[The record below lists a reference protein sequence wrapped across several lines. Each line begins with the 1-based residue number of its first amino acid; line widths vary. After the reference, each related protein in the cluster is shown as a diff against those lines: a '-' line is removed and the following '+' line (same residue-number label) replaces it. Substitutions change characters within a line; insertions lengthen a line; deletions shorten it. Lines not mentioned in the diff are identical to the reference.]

1 LKKSASTSQKIV
13 IKIGASLLTGGRT
26 TIVAENLERLVRLV
40 AGCYRD
46 GRKVILVTSGAVAS
60 GLEVL
65 GFKRRPTLL
74 SELQAAAAAGQNILM
89 QAYASEFAKHG
100 LKCAQILITR
110 EDFHDRQRY
119 LNARSTINTL
129 LHHGV
134 IPVINENDAVSTEE
148 IKFGDNDTLSARVAA
163 AVEADGL
170 LILTDIDGL
179 YDYFDIKSGA
189 RKGLIKEVSAIT
201 PEIEKK
207 ACGTDK
213 DSCIGGMSTKI
224 AAARIATNAG
234 VPVILAN
241 GLKDDLKISFN
252 PSSFHDDCDGTRF
265 PVVNFV
271 GSKKHWIGFEAEVKG
286 RVIVDDGAKAALTAK
301 GCSLLAPGVKG
312 VEGDF
317 KAGQVVD
324 ICDLKGLCFA
334 RGKVNFSSTEL
345 NETKQKKAKKE
356 VVHRDDLAI
365 LD

>member
-1 LKKSASTSQKIV
+1 MKKSANTSQKIV

-60 GLEVL
+60 GLEIL
-65 GFKRRPTLL
+65 GFKRRPTAL

-100 LKCAQILITR
+100 LQCAQILITR

-119 LNARSTINTL
+119 LNARNTINTL
-129 LHHGV
+129 LRHGV
-134 IPVINENDAVSTEE
+134 IPVLNENDAISTEE

-170 LILTDIDGL
+170 LILSDIDGL
-179 YDYFDIKSGA
+179 FGSFDSKSGTGRNLLA
-189 RKGLIKEVSAIT
+189 EVAVIT
-201 PEIEKK
+201 PDIERL

-213 DSCIGGMSTKI
+213 VGCVGGMATKI

-234 VPVILAN
+234 IPVLLAN
-241 GLKDDLKISFN
+241 GLKSSLKIAFE
-252 PSSFHDDCDGTRF
+252 SSKEHDGTLF
-265 PVVNFV
+265 SVVSRL
-271 GSKKHWIGFEAEVKG
+271 GSKKHWIGFEAEVRGKI
-286 RVIVDDGAKAALTAK
+286 IVDDGAKAALTTR
-301 GCSLLAPGVKG
+301 GRSLLAPGVKG

-317 KAGQVVD
+317 RTGQVVD
-324 ICDLKGLCFA
+324 ICNLKGVCFA
-334 RGKVNFSSTEL
+334 RGKVNFSSLEL
-345 NETKQKKAKKE
+345 NEIKQKKAKKE

>member
-1 LKKSASTSQKIV
+1 MKKSANTSQKIV

-60 GLEVL
+60 GLEIL
-65 GFKRRPTLL
+65 GFKRRPTAL

-100 LKCAQILITR
+100 LQCAQILITR

-119 LNARSTINTL
+119 LNARNTINTL
-129 LHHGV
+129 LRHGV
-134 IPVINENDAVSTEE
+134 IPVLNENDAISTEE

-170 LILTDIDGL
+170 LILSDIDGL
-179 YDYFDIKSGA
+179 FGSFDSKSGTGRNLLA
-189 RKGLIKEVSAIT
+189 EVAVIT
-201 PEIEKK
+201 PDIERL

-213 DSCIGGMSTKI
+213 VGCVGGMSTKI

-234 VPVILAN
+234 IPVLLAN
-241 GLKDDLKISFN
+241 GLKSSLKIAFE
-252 PSSFHDDCDGTRF
+252 SSKEHDGTLF
-265 PVVNFV
+265 SVVSRL
-271 GSKKHWIGFEAEVKG
+271 GSKKHWIGFEAEVRGKI
-286 RVIVDDGAKAALTAK
+286 IVDDGAKAALTTR
-301 GCSLLAPGVKG
+301 GRSLLAPGVKG

-317 KAGQVVD
+317 RTGQVVD
-324 ICDLKGLCFA
+324 ICDLKGVCFA
-334 RGKVNFSSTEL
+334 RGKVNFSSLEL
-345 NETKQKKAKKE
+345 NEIKQKKAKKE

>member
-1 LKKSASTSQKIV
+1 LKKSANTSQKIV

-60 GLEVL
+60 GLEIL
-65 GFKRRPTLL
+65 GFKRRPTAL

-100 LKCAQILITR
+100 LQCAQILITR

-119 LNARSTINTL
+119 LNARNTINTL
-129 LHHGV
+129 LRHGV
-134 IPVINENDAVSTEE
+134 IPVLNENDAISTEE

-170 LILTDIDGL
+170 LILSDIDGL
-179 YDYFDIKSGA
+179 FGSFDSKSGTGRNLLA
-189 RKGLIKEVSAIT
+189 EVAVIT
-201 PEIEKK
+201 PDIERL

-213 DSCIGGMSTKI
+213 VGCVGGMSTKI

-234 VPVILAN
+234 IPVLLAN
-241 GLKDDLKISFN
+241 GLKSSLKIAFE
-252 PSSFHDDCDGTRF
+252 SSKEHDGTLF
-265 PVVNFV
+265 SVVSRL
-271 GSKKHWIGFEAEVKG
+271 GSKKHWIGFEAEVRGKI
-286 RVIVDDGAKAALTAK
+286 IVDDGAKAALTTR
-301 GCSLLAPGVKG
+301 GRSLLAPGVKG

-317 KAGQVVD
+317 RTGQVVD
-324 ICDLKGLCFA
+324 ICDLKGVCFA
-334 RGKVNFSSTEL
+334 RGKVNFSSLEL
-345 NETKQKKAKKE
+345 NEIKQKKAKKE
-356 VVHRDDLAI
+356 GVHRDDLAI